1 MGNLR
6 IVLLSGPFKVGKT
19 TLTGELIESFGF
31 RKISSSGYLR
41 QLVPGIELMDE
52 AASRRPLQEKG
63 DQLDIETDYNW
74 VVDPV
79 AVNAIANFS
88 ENENWLFDAVRKPRQ
103 VEHFRA
109 RFSNAVTHVHLTAPE
124 ATLKARSQ
132 LTDAEYSRDISHPN
146 EIAARSLDKI
156 ADLVVDTSLCT
167 PQQIARLI
175 ASRKE

>member
-19 TLTGELIESFGF
+19 TLTKELIEHFGF

-41 QLVPGIELMDE
+41 QLVPGIEHMGE
-52 AASRRPLQEKG
+52 AASRLPLQEKG
-63 DQLDIETDYNW
+63 DQLDADTDYGW

-79 AVNAIANFS
+79 TVNAIADFP
-88 ENENWLFDAVRKPRQ
+88 ENKNWLFDAVRKPRQ

-109 RFSNAVTHVHLTAPE
+109 RFPDAVTHIHLTAPE
-124 ATLKARSQ
+124 VTLKARSQ
-132 LTDAEYSRDISHPN
+132 LSDVEYSRDISHPN
-146 EIAARSLDKI
+146 EIAARSMGQF
-156 ADLVVDTSLCT
+156 ANLVVDTTLYT

-175 ASRKE
+175 ASGEE